1 MFNAGGIAASIKTA
15 LLLLINKKGKTIKIN
30 EKEKMEQGSKIAQE
44 MSEELK
50 NAMKKQRFNAPLIIG
65 QCGSNKSW
73 TCIKPSE
80 LEHKEK
86 TNYNPH
92 ILLSYDVKPDEDAD
106 ADVISNNV
114 MPFVKKIL

>member
-1 MFNAGGIAASIKTA
+1 MFNAGVIAASIKAT
-15 LLLLINKKGKTIKIN
+15 LLLLTNKQRKIITIN
-30 EKEKMEQGSKIAQE
+30 EKEKMEQGSKIVQE

-50 NAMKKQRFNAPLIIG
+50 KAMKKQRFNAPLIIG

-86 TNYNPH
+86 NK
-92 ILLSYDVKPDEDAD
+92 L
-106 ADVISNNV
+106 
-114 MPFVKKIL
+114 